1 MLHVKDAALVRK
13 MELTKVNA
21 IVEVEFLCADNMTEL
36 IKAGKTEE
44 AKEKVREY
52 LNNNMLVGKCIK
64 DIQLS
69 IEAPVADKN
78 DNEQI

>member
-1 MLHVKDAALVRK
+1 

-21 IVEVEFLCADNMTEL
+21 IVEIEFLCADNMTEL

-44 AKEKVREY
+44 AKEKVKKY
-52 LNNNMLVGKCIK
+52 LSNNMLVEKCIK

-69 IEAPVADKN
+69 IEAPMAEKRDIKAN
-78 DNEQI
+78 D